1 MDVTQTSLP
10 GVVIITPRVFSDE
23 RGFFEETWH
32 RDRYAEAGL
41 PTHFVQANHSR
52 SSSGVLRGLHSQIK
66 QPQGKL
72 VGAITGTIWDVA
84 VNVDPDSSH
93 FKQWVGVEL
102 SEHNHQQ
109 LYIPPGFLHG
119 FVVLSERADVLY
131 KCTDLYA
138 PGDELGV
145 AWDDPELGIEWP
157 IDKLKTQ
164 APILSEADQNNPSLT
179 AYLERA
185 R

>member
-23 RGFFEETWH
+23 RGFFEESWH
-32 RDRYAEAGL
+32 RDRYADAGL

-52 SSSGVLRGLHSQIK
+52 SKRNVLRGLHSQIK
-66 QPQGKL
+66 HPQGKL
-72 VGAITGTIWDVA
+72 VSAITGAIWDVA

-93 FKQWVGVEL
+93 FKKWVGVEL
-102 SEHNHQQ
+102 SDSNHQQ
-109 LYIPPGFLHG
+109 LYIPPGYLHG
-119 FVVLSERADVLY
+119 FIVLSESADVLY

-145 AWDDPELGIEWP
+145 AWDDQELGIDWP
-157 IDKLKTQ
+157 LQQLDGK
-164 APILSEADQNNPSLT
+164 PVLSDADQNNPSLKS
-179 AYLERA
+179 YLERIQ
-185 R
+185 

>member
-1 MDVTQTSLP
+1 MDVTPTRLP
-10 GVVIITPRVFSDE
+10 GVVIITPRVFSDD

-119 FVVLSERADVLY
+119 FLVLSESADVLY

-157 IDKLKTQ
+157 VDKLKTQ
-164 APILSEADQNNPSLT
+164 TPILSEADQNNPSLT
-179 AYLERA
+179 AYLERT